1 MTSEP
6 RPPPSATEAPVQ
18 LSSYVTAGGLKV
30 QRRKQAID
38 ARSAVEGLIDTL
50 DSRRGVLLSS
60 NYDYPGRY
68 TRWDLGLCDPLLEL
82 TSRDRTLELRALN
95 ERGELLL
102 PPIRRCLAALPETEQ
117 LHATAHGLR
126 VLIRTPERR
135 FSEEERSRQPS
146 VFSAI
151 RALVK
156 LFYSTED
163 DQLGLYGAFGYDLT
177 FQFEA
182 IQLKHPRPAD

>member
-1 MTSEP
+1 MTLPPP
-6 RPPPSATEAPVQ
+6 RPPQSGPEAPIQ
-18 LSSYVTAGGLKV
+18 LLSYVTAGGLNV
-30 QRRKQAID
+30 ERRKQAID
-38 ARSAVEGLIDTL
+38 GRSCVDGLIDKL

-60 NYDYPGRY
+60 SYDYPGRY

-82 TSRDRTLELRALN
+82 SSRDRTLELKALN

-117 LHATAHGLR
+117 LHATAHGMR

-151 RALVK
+151 RALVQ
-156 LFYSTED
+156 LFFSSQD
-163 DQLGLYGAFGYDLT
+163 DQL
-177 FQFEA
+177 E
-182 IQLKHPRPAD
+182 